1 MPTLHRHAVPLS
13 SRTRPSMRR
22 TLPTFV
28 TTLIALVAAALSA
41 QQRPATPPADL
52 DAYVSGVLRTFN
64 VPGMA
69 VTIVKDGKVL
79 VAKGYGVRTLGDT
92 ARVTGS
98 TRFGI
103 ASNTKAFTAT
113 ALAMLVD
120 EGKVEWDAPVVTYLP
135 QFALSD
141 PFVTR
146 NITVRDLLVHRSGLG
161 LGAGDLLWWP
171 ASTYNRKQIMHRLRD
186 IPLSTS
192 FRSAYAYDNVLYLV
206 ASEIIETVSGRT
218 WENFVAERILTPL
231 GMTQTTTRHA
241 DAESSGNVAST
252 HAVVDGILQRVK
264 PLTSDNTNPAG
275 GINTTAGDF
284 ARWLMVQ
291 LDSGRT
297 GSTRLWS
304 QRAQRALW
312 TGVTPMPFGTQTG
325 ALGAIAPQFKLYA
338 LGFDV
343 QDYRGIKIATHTGGL
358 PGYVSEVTF
367 VPSLKLG
374 IAVFTNQESG
384 AAFRSVTC
392 RVLDHFMGAAPTDW
406 RAVFDSLETAAGTA
420 VAAQVSA
427 ATTTRDSLSKPSLPV
442 ERYAGR
448 YTDSWYGDVTVAVN
462 NGALSLSMA
471 PTPELVGSLQHWQY
485 DTFVV
490 RWKDR
495 SLRADAFITFQLTP
509 DGQVESAKMAPFS
522 DEVDFSYDFQDLR
535 LMRQRQLKP

>member
-1 MPTLHRHAVPLS
+1 MRRLLPFAFAATSVVAPLSTLCTVPLS
-13 SRTRPSMRR
+13 
-22 TLPTFV
+22 
-28 TTLIALVAAALSA
+28 A
-41 QQRPATPPADL
+41 QRLPATAPVDL
-52 DAYVSGVLRTFN
+52 DAYVNRVLRTFN

-79 VAKGYGVRTLGDT
+79 VARGYGVRTLGDST
-92 ARVTGS
+92 RVNAS

-103 ASNTKAFTAT
+103 ASNSKAFTAT

-141 PFVTR
+141 PYVTR
-146 NITVRDLLVHRSGLG
+146 QITVRDLLVHRSGLG

-171 ASTYNRKQIMHRLRD
+171 ASTYTRKQIMHRLRD

-206 ASEIIETVSGRT
+206 AGEVIEAVSGKT
-218 WENFVAERILTPL
+218 WEDFIASRILTPL
-231 GMTQTTTRHA
+231 GMSQSTTRHS
-241 DAESSGNVAST
+241 DAEAGGNVAST
-252 HAVVDGILQRVK
+252 HAIVDGTLQRVK
-264 PLTSDNTNPAG
+264 PLTSNNTNPAG
-275 GINTTAGDF
+275 GINTTADDV
-284 ARWLMVQ
+284 AKWLITQ

-297 GSTRLWS
+297 GATRLWS
-304 QRAQRALW
+304 QRAQRTLW
-312 TGVTPMPFGTQTG
+312 TGVTPMPFGPQPGVFGTV
-325 ALGAIAPQFKLYA
+325 APQFKLYA

-343 QDYRGIKIATHTGGL
+343 QDYRGTKIATHTGGL

-384 AAFRSVTC
+384 AAFKSVTN
-392 RVLDHFMGAAPTDW
+392 RVLDHFMGAPVIDW
-406 RAVFDSLETAAGTA
+406 RAAYDSVENSGRAA
-420 VAAQVSA
+420 VAAQVA
-427 ATTTRDSLSKPSLPV
+427 GATTSRDSLSRPSLPI

-448 YTDSWYGDVTVAVN
+448 FTDKWYGDVTVTVN
-462 NGALSLSMA
+462 NGRLSLAMQ
-471 PTPELVGSLQHWQY
+471 PTPELVGDLQHWQF

-495 SLRADAFITFQLTP
+495 SLRADAFITFQLSP
-509 DGQVESAKMAPFS
+509 DGQIESARMAPFS
-522 DEVDFSYDFQDLR
+522 ADVDFSFDFQDLR
-535 LMRQRQLKP
+535 LIRDRRSTP

>member
-1 MPTLHRHAVPLS
+1 MRLTL
-13 SRTRPSMRR
+13 TR
-22 TLPTFV
+22 TFV
-28 TTLIALVAAALSA
+28 LTALLCNVPTIAAQRSPTSA
-41 QQRPATPPADL
+41 PTDI
-52 DAYVSGVLRTFN
+52 DAYVTSVLRTFS
-64 VPGMA
+64 VPGMG

-79 VAKGYGVRTLGDT
+79 VARGYGVRTLGDT
-92 ARVTGS
+92 ARVTGR

-103 ASNTKAFTAT
+103 ASNSKAFTAT

-146 NITVRDLLVHRSGLG
+146 QITVRDLLVHRSGLG

-171 ASTYNRKQIMHRLRD
+171 ASTYDRKQIMHRLRD

-192 FRSAYAYDNVLYLV
+192 FRGAYAYDNVLYIV
-206 ASEIIETVSGRT
+206 AGELIEAVSGQT
-218 WENFVAERILTPL
+218 WEDFVAARILTPL
-231 GMTQTTTRHA
+231 GMSQTLTRHS
-241 DAESSGNVAST
+241 DAGATGNVAST
-252 HAVVDGILQRVK
+252 HAFVDGTLQRVA
-264 PLTSDNTNPAG
+264 PLTSNNTNAAG
-275 GINTTAGDF
+275 GINTTAEDI
-284 ARWLMVQ
+284 AKWLVVQ

-297 GSTRLWS
+297 GTTRLWS
-304 QRAQRALW
+304 QRAQRNLW
-312 TGVTPMPFGTQTG
+312 TGVTPMPFATPAGP
-325 ALGAIAPQFKLYA
+325 LGIVAPQFKLYA

-374 IAVFTNQESG
+374 IAVLTNQESS
-384 AAFRSVTC
+384 AAFRAVTN
-392 RVLDHFMGAAPTDW
+392 RVLDHFMGATPIDW
-406 RAVFDSLETAAGTA
+406 RGVLDSVQKAGQAA
-420 VAAQVSA
+420 VAAQVTGA
-427 ATTTRDSLSKPSLPV
+427 ASTRDSLSKPSLPIQ
-442 ERYAGR
+442 RYAGR
-448 YTDSWYGDVTVAVN
+448 YTDTWYGDVTVTA
-462 NGALSLSMA
+462 NGGKLTIAMLPS
-471 PTPELVGSLQHWQY
+471 PDLVGDLQHWQY

-522 DEVDFSYDFQDLR
+522 DEVDFSFDFQDLKLVR
-535 LMRQRQLKP
+535 SRGTTP

>member
-1 MPTLHRHAVPLS
+1 MKNTYKAQMQRTFLS
-13 SRTRPSMRR
+13 VAT
-22 TLPTFV
+22 
-28 TTLIALVAAALSA
+28 ALTVSSLSA
-41 QQRPATPPADL
+41 QQTPVSAPADL
-52 DAYVSGVLRTFN
+52 DVYVAQILKTFS

-79 VAKGYGVRTLGDT
+79 VARGYGVRTLGDT
-92 ARVTGS
+92 ARVTAA

-103 ASNTKAFTAT
+103 ASNSKAFTAT

-120 EGKVEWDAPVVTYLP
+120 EGKVEWDKPVVTYLP

-171 ASTYNRKQIMHRLRD
+171 ASTYTRKQIMYRLRD

-206 ASEIIETVSGRT
+206 AGELIETVSGKS
-218 WENFVAERILTPL
+218 WEDFIATRILTPL
-231 GMTQTTTRHA
+231 GMTQTTTRHF
-241 DAESSGNVAST
+241 DAGASGNVAST
-252 HAVVDGILQRVK
+252 HAIVDATLQRIK
-264 PLTSDNTNPAG
+264 PMTSDNTNPAG
-275 GINTTAGDF
+275 GINTTADDE
-284 ARWLMVQ
+284 AKWLIAQ

-297 GSTRLWS
+297 GSTRLWT
-304 QRAQRALW
+304 QRAQRQLW
-312 TGVTPMPFGTQTG
+312 TGVTPMPTAAQTG
-325 ALGAIAPQFKLYA
+325 PFAAVIPQFRLYA

-374 IAVFTNQESG
+374 VAVFTNQESSS
-384 AAFRSVTC
+384 AFRSVTY
-392 RVLDHFMGAAPTDW
+392 RVLDHFMNAGKTDW
-406 RAVFDSLETAAGTA
+406 RAVFDSLERQQRAADGLR
-420 VAAQVSA
+420 VNGVHVS
-427 ATTTRDSLSKPSLPV
+427 RDSTSKPSLPIG
-442 ERYAGR
+442 RYAGT
-448 YTDSWYGDVTVAVN
+448 YADAWYGNVVVSTR
-462 NGALSLSMA
+462 NGKLSIAMQ
-471 PTPELVGSLQHWQY
+471 PTPELVGELQFWQY

-509 DGQVESAKMAPFS
+509 DGQVESARMAPFS
-522 DEVDFSYDFQDLR
+522 DDVDFSFDFQDLKLVR
-535 LMRQRQLKP
+535 ERRPVP

>member
-1 MPTLHRHAVPLS
+1 MHSH
-13 SRTRPSMRR
+13 TRPSMRR
-22 TLPTFV
+22 SLLVPVVTFA
-28 TTLIALVAAALSA
+28 ALVASSLTA
-41 QQRPATPPADL
+41 QQLPVAAPADL
-52 DAYVSGVLRTFN
+52 DAYVSGVLRTFS

-79 VAKGYGVRTLGDT
+79 VAKGYGIRTLGDT

-103 ASNTKAFTAT
+103 ASNSKAFTAT

-120 EGKVEWDAPVVTYLP
+120 EGKVEWDKPVVTYLP

-171 ASTYNRKQIMHRLRD
+171 ASTYTRKQIMHRLRD

-206 ASEIIETVSGRT
+206 AGEVIETVSGKS
-218 WENFVAERILTPL
+218 WEDFIAERILTPL
-231 GMTQTTTRHA
+231 GMTQTTTRHS

-252 HAVVDGILQRVK
+252 HAFVGGTLQRVK
-264 PLTSDNTNPAG
+264 AMTSDNTNPAG
-275 GINTTAGDF
+275 GINSTAGDV
-284 ARWLMVQ
+284 AKWLIAQ

-297 GSTRLWS
+297 GSARLWS
-304 QRAQRALW
+304 QRAQRTLW
-312 TGVTPMPFGTQTG
+312 TGVTPMPFGVPTG
-325 ALGAIAPQFKLYA
+325 PLGAVAPQFRLYA

-384 AAFRSVTC
+384 AAFRSVSY

-406 RAVFDSLETAAGTA
+406 RAVFDSLEK
-420 VAAQVSA
+420 SA
-427 ATTTRDSLSKPSLPV
+427 AAALVTRVSGASTARDSLSKPSLPI

-448 YTDSWYGDVTVAVN
+448 YTDSWYGDVTVTVH
-462 NGALSLSMA
+462 NGGLSLAMM
-471 PTPELVGSLQHWQY
+471 PTPELVGELQHWQY

-495 SLRADAFITFQLTP
+495 SLRADAFITFQLAP
-509 DGQVESAKMAPFS
+509 DGKVESAKMAPFS
-522 DEVDFSYDFQDLR
+522 DEVDFSFDFQDLKLIR
-535 LMRQRQLKP
+535 DRRTSP